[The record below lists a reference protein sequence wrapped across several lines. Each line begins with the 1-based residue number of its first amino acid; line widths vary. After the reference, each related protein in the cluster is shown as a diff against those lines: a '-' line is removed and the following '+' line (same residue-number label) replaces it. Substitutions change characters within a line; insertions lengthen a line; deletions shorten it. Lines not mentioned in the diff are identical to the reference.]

1 MGTQQPLQLQHKRN
15 KMCCVGLEK
24 FYLLGLVF
32 EILAYIL
39 QGVYCSRFP
48 WTDRDVEGNI
58 WTELGRER
66 GLYERPHGGM
76 YSSYW
81 WGSRIFTSAI
91 LAIFTSAFMILAKIL
106 RSQQLISENVKSRT
120 ILSWIVNAFSVAGVI
135 FSIASV
141 VLYTSVV
148 RVDSET

>member
-1 MGTQQPLQLQHKRN
+1 
-15 KMCCVGLEK
+15 MCCVGLEKYKK

-48 WTDRDVEGNI
+48 WTDKDVEGYE

-76 YSSYW
+76 YKK
-81 WGSRIFTSAI
+81 IEKKFKTEFHNFT
-91 LAIFTSAFMILAKIL
+91 
-106 RSQQLISENVKSRT
+106 
-120 ILSWIVNAFSVAGVI
+120 
-135 FSIASV
+135 
-141 VLYTSVV
+141 
-148 RVDSET
+148 